1 MRPIFDNLSRSA
13 AALLLP
19 IALAVAAT
27 LFSAAAAEEL
37 HAQTLPSFGEART
50 GTSGFQFLEIAVD
63 PRSAALGQTVVS
75 NAFDASA
82 LYWNPALAAQ
92 TQNHHIGLSHSIYF
106 VNTRLDYLGGLY
118 HLGGSGFTVG
128 GHAMIF
134 DSGDMEVTTEY
145 APFGTGQTFALVDVA
160 AGLTIA
166 QSLTDR
172 FSYGI
177 TGKWVRESVAEL
189 SANTAA
195 IDLGMFY
202 RVGDTGTQLA
212 VSLRNFGLD
221 APFSGSLA
229 RPSSPGADSSA
240 VTEDDFEQ
248 ITLPTMFLM
257 GISYELLRGNPD
269 HNVMIA
275 GQINNPSDNAES
287 LNLGVEY
294 IWHQFLM
301 LRAGYRFGVEESS
314 LPSLGLGLRLSEI
327 AGVLDARF
335 DYAFTRRNL
344 LGTVHRIGL
353 NTSF

>member
-1 MRPIFDNLSRSA
+1 MIRA
-13 AALLLP
+13 AIAASMLL
-19 IALAVAAT
+19 VT
-27 LFSAAAAEEL
+27 LIMGGNAETL
-37 HAQTLPSFGEART
+37 QAQTLPSFGEART

-63 PRSAALGQTVVS
+63 PRSAGLGQTVVS

-92 TQNHHIGLSHSIYF
+92 TTSHHIGLHHSVYF
-106 VNTRLDYLGGLY
+106 VDTRLDYLGGIY
-118 HLGGSGFTVG
+118 HLGGSGFALGAHV
-128 GHAMIF
+128 MIF
-134 DSGDMEVTTEY
+134 DSGDMELTTEY
-145 APFGTGQTFALVDVA
+145 APFGTGQTFSLVDVA

-195 IDLGMFY
+195 IDLGMYY
-202 RVGDTGTQLA
+202 RVGDTGTRLA

-221 APFSGSLA
+221 APFSGSLE
-229 RPSSPGADSSA
+229 RPSSPDADSTI
-240 VTEDDFEQ
+240 VIDNDFEE

-257 GISYELLRGNPD
+257 GISYELWRGNPN
-269 HNVMIA
+269 HSITVS
-275 GQINNPSDNAES
+275 GQITNPADNAES
-287 LNLGVEY
+287 LNIGAEY
-294 IWHQFLM
+294 IWRDFLM
-301 LRAGYRFGVEESS
+301 LRSGYRFGVEEST
-314 LPSLGLGLRLSEI
+314 LPSLGLGLRLGNI
-327 AGVLDARF
+327 AGLLSARF
-335 DYAFTRRNL
+335 DYAFTRRDR